1 MVGLNDYLVPTPH
14 TPSPLAPL
22 LYHSLT
28 LPLPHLL
35 TPSLLTPSPP
45 HTLIFSPLPSP
56 RIPLHN
62 EVWKTLLNQI
72 TLLNQVDGP
81 NPAVFQ
87 AVTLAIYFLVVNDG
101 RLVALSSVVM
111 VSYGILGWEA
121 GDVYGIV
128 NQYV

>member
-1 MVGLNDYLVPTPH
+1 MQKII
-14 TPSPLAPL
+14 
-22 LYHSLT
+22 T
-28 LPLPHLL
+28 LCCVH
-35 TPSLLTPSPP
+35 
-45 HTLIFSPLPSP
+45 
-56 RIPLHN
+56 
-62 EVWKTLLNQI
+62 TLLNQI

-128 NQYV
+128 H